1 MSELDDMAF
10 VIIWQKLHVKN
21 CEMQS
26 FNQIFKMSSLQP
38 KLKWGAAIFP
48 VLFKQKWMKIKLRK
62 C

>member
-38 KLKWGAAIFP
+38 KLKWDAAIF
-48 VLFKQKWMKIKLRK
+48 LYCLNKNEWR
-62 C
+62 

>member
-38 KLKWGAAIFP
+38 KLNETQ
-48 VLFKQKWMKIKLRK
+48 LFS
-62 C
+62 CTV